1 MRARYFRMRFGNN
14 GKGIYHTLAYRDE
27 FEKASVHLAYIGEG
41 GQEGLAIRY
50 PMDVLVVADLE
61 DETLR
66 QVEELLE
73 KHEVR
78 QMYLPAGTE
87 SLVISKQLA
96 AKAGKL
102 QFLREGESHEWRTG
116 LWEFH
121 IRNLGNSLSL
131 YHGYTGTK
139 ALGEDCAF
147 AGKIYDP
154 EDHCSPCLIEEKD
167 FCGFG
172 CLHRRDFQTL
182 KAHLDKKFEGYR
194 TGTLLLGK
202 GVFDGNVKELLDNM
216 NGFKERIR
224 IIQLPAHIQCWEKEL
239 FNLAP
244 EKEIQYYVGHSAY
257 SSEVPG
263 DIASHSGY
271 CHFVPV
277 DLESGLCL
285 SGYFIPFLTKKDC

>member
-1 MRARYFRMRFGNN
+1 MRFGNN

-87 SLVISKQLA
+87 SLVISMQLA

-139 ALGEDCAF
+139 AL
-147 AGKIYDP
+147 
-154 EDHCSPCLIEEKD
+154 
-167 FCGFG
+167 
-172 CLHRRDFQTL
+172 
-182 KAHLDKKFEGYR
+182 
-194 TGTLLLGK
+194 
-202 GVFDGNVKELLDNM
+202 
-216 NGFKERIR
+216 
-224 IIQLPAHIQCWEKEL
+224 
-239 FNLAP
+239 
-244 EKEIQYYVGHSAY
+244 
-257 SSEVPG
+257 
-263 DIASHSGY
+263 
-271 CHFVPV
+271 
-277 DLESGLCL
+277 
-285 SGYFIPFLTKKDC
+285 